1 MLVRDIF
8 WDRNVVEEESSMLLN
23 VCTKIG
29 FENEF
34 LEKKKKSI
42 PYVPFPDVILTIFC

>member
-23 VCTKIG
+23 VCAKIG

-42 PYVPFPDVILTIFC
+42 PYSFPDVILTIFC